1 MDSAIE
7 EITTMIEKLSC
18 TSGDLTD
25 YECLVAMVVNM
36 KPSNLRK
43 VIHNCDIMRLFMGM
57 NLHEAYV
64 PLCCHKKLTYRKFME
79 LALRL
84 ASTLFSVV
92 PLAELLDKHLSEV
105 LQALSSDKDE
115 LVEFVLQKLKDGVC
129 EPEFTVCSIPDE
141 LLQNAVRL
149 LVHENLAVYKAT
161 TKFLVEVVAR
171 DPVAFDN
178 LFGSKMASSFKEL
191 CTSSSNKL
199 RVAEMLVSVAAQ
211 NPAYIS
217 KLESSGLLWLL
228 PEGLLDKDP
237 LTNLNFVELAKS
249 LTVLPEGYSWLKY
262 RGLLD
267 QLSVRLC
274 QLNEDPFGHLLM
286 PGECVVQSMFSAFV
300 KANLLVYILNR
311 ITDFYAPNITSGFSA
326 IFEFTPSVREHIVL
340 LVLSTDFSEGYLA
353 FFGCVARE
361 HPVVWIPVDKCSALV
376 SVLSSAI
383 ESSDQRISLAAME
396 SVGHIASSTVGR
408 KLLRTHLAPT
418 GRLKLLLVKLGR
430 FVQNSET
437 FILLRSVDCVADFL
451 ARPSV
456 LFDTLEAEEQA
467 QISLEWAAVIGQPED
482 SNHAG
487 IESRR
492 SAKILLKRLTTLA
505 TNPFPDMRLAALRTI
520 RSMATQPWGVRLFLD
535 QPGCMEYLLNR
546 NTEVGLSE
554 ASQLMQTKYDI
565 VENILT
571 TMDFYK
577 TCEVPEFHVH
587 LRPDQLACLKLY
599 VKEGVWGAQNAQA
612 TIAMQSG

>member
-7 EITTMIEKLSC
+7 EITTMIDKLSC

-43 VIHNCDIMRLFMGM
+43 IIHNCDIMRLFMAM
-57 NLHEAYV
+57 NLHEA
-64 PLCCHKKLTYRKFME
+64 KFME

-92 PLAELLDKHLSEV
+92 PLAEMMDKHLNEV

-129 EPEFTVCSIPDE
+129 ETEFTVCSLPDV
-141 LLQNAVRL
+141 LFHNVVRL
-149 LVHENLAVYKAT
+149 LVHENLTVYKAAT
-161 TKFLVEVVAR
+161 TYLVEVVAR
-171 DPVAFDN
+171 DPDAVDN

-199 RVAEMLVSVAAQ
+199 RVAEMLVSVVTQ

-217 KLESSGLLWLL
+217 KLESSGLLRLL

-249 LTVLPEGYSWLKY
+249 LTVLPEGYCWLED

-274 QLNEDPFGHLLM
+274 ELNEDPFGHLLM
-286 PGECVVQSMFSAFV
+286 PG
-300 KANLLVYILNR
+300 
-311 ITDFYAPNITSGFSA
+311 
-326 IFEFTPSVREHIVL
+326 
-340 LVLSTDFSEGYLA
+340 YLA
-353 FFGCVARE
+353 FFGCVARQ
-361 HPVVWIPVDKCSALV
+361 HPVIWIPVDKCSALV

-396 SVGHIASSTVGR
+396 SVGHIAASTDGR

-451 ARPSV
+451 SRPSV
-456 LFDTLEAEEQA
+456 LSNILEAVEQA
-467 QISLEWAAVIGQPED
+467 QISLEWAALIGQPED

-546 NTEVGLSE
+546 STEVGLPE
-554 ASQLMQTKYDI
+554 VSQLMQTKYDI

-571 TMDFYK
+571 TMDLYK

-587 LRPDQLACLKLY
+587 LRPEQLACLKLY
-599 VKEGVWGAQNAQA
+599 IKEGVWGAQHAQA

>member
-7 EITTMIEKLSC
+7 EITTMIDKLSC

-43 VIHNCDIMRLFMGM
+43 IIHNCDIMRLFMAM
-57 NLHEAYV
+57 NLHEA
-64 PLCCHKKLTYRKFME
+64 KFME

-84 ASTLFSVV
+84 ANTLFSVV
-92 PLAELLDKHLSEV
+92 PLAELMDKHLSEV

-129 EPEFTVCSIPDE
+129 EPEFTVCSLPDE
-141 LLQNAVRL
+141 LLHNVIRL
-149 LVHENLAVYKAT
+149 LVHENLAVYKAA
-161 TKFLVEVVAR
+161 TKFLVEVVTR
-171 DPVAFDN
+171 DPVAVDN
-178 LFGSKMASSFKEL
+178 FFGSKMASSIKEL

-199 RVAEMLVSVAAQ
+199 RVAEMLVSVATQ

-217 KLESSGLLWLL
+217 KLESSGLLRLL

-249 LTVLPEGYSWLKY
+249 LTVLPEGYSWLED

-274 QLNEDPFGHLLM
+274 ELNDDPFGHLLM
-286 PGECVVQSMFSAFV
+286 P
-300 KANLLVYILNR
+300 
-311 ITDFYAPNITSGFSA
+311 
-326 IFEFTPSVREHIVL
+326 
-340 LVLSTDFSEGYLA
+340 GYLA
-353 FFGCVARE
+353 FFGCVARQ

-376 SVLSSAI
+376 AVLSNAI

-396 SVGHIASSTVGR
+396 SVGHIAASADGR

-451 ARPSV
+451 TRPAV
-456 LFDTLEAEEQA
+456 LFNTLEAEEQA
-467 QISLEWAAVIGQPED
+467 QISLEWAALIGQPED

-492 SAKILLKRLTTLA
+492 SAKILLKRLITLA

-546 NTEVGLSE
+546 KTEVGLPE
-554 ASQLMQTKYDI
+554 VSQLMQTKYDI
-565 VENILT
+565 VKNILT

-587 LRPDQLACLKLY
+587 LRPEQLACLKLY
-599 VKEGVWGAQNAQA
+599 IKEGVWGAQQAQA

>member
-57 NLHEAYV
+57 NLHEA
-64 PLCCHKKLTYRKFME
+64 KFME

-249 LTVLPEGYSWLKY
+249 LTVLPEGYSWLKD

-286 PGECVVQSMFSAFV
+286 P
-300 KANLLVYILNR
+300 
-311 ITDFYAPNITSGFSA
+311 
-326 IFEFTPSVREHIVL
+326 
-340 LVLSTDFSEGYLA
+340 GYLA

-396 SVGHIASSTVGR
+396 SVGHIAASTVGR

-437 FILLRSVDCVADFL
+437 FILLRSVDCVAGFL
-451 ARPSV
+451 VRPSV

-467 QISLEWAAVIGQPED
+467 QISLEWAAVIGLPED

-577 TCEVPEFHVH
+577 TCELPEFHVH

>member
-57 NLHEAYV
+57 NLHEA
-64 PLCCHKKLTYRKFME
+64 KFME

-286 PGECVVQSMFSAFV
+286 PG
-300 KANLLVYILNR
+300 
-311 ITDFYAPNITSGFSA
+311 FSA

-396 SVGHIASSTVGR
+396 SVGHIAASTVGR